1 MKRRTPTE
9 IEVELSRGRILDVA
23 EEHFRRIGY
32 QKTSV
37 ADIASC
43 LGMSTANI
51 YRFFP
56 SRAAINTSI
65 CDRFL
70 AETVQL
76 AESIARMQASA
87 NEKFVNLLTNL
98 QQKRKTTFI
107 EEKQVHELIVA
118 ATEANWAVIRVH
130 SDQIVV
136 IIETIVREGVEAG
149 EFSVEDAG
157 QAARNVMNA
166 FMLFYHPV
174 LVEQRVRNGEDTEA
188 DLRDQI
194 RFIRDALGGFAI

>member
-1 MKRRTPTE
+1 
-9 IEVELSRGRILDVA
+9 
-23 EEHFRRIGY
+23 
-32 QKTSV
+32 
-37 ADIASC
+37 
-43 LGMSTANI
+43 MSTANI

-118 ATEANWAVIRVH
+118 ATEANWAVIRIH